1 VRVGRALR
9 GLDGPCLGQLMDG
22 LGQLVRGL
30 GQLMDGL
37 GQPVLVLSQLL
48 VLCRNRPPGK
58 SRQLILGLCQL
69 ILEQVELLGQGLG
82 QRGRKLEIPD
92 SGSVRDLR

>member
-1 VRVGRALR
+1 VRVSRALR

-22 LGQLVRGL
+22 LGQLMRGL

-37 GQPVLVLSQLL
+37 GQLMLVLPQLL
-48 VLCRNRPPGK
+48 VLCRKRPPRK

-69 ILEQVELLGQGLG
+69 ILEQVELLGQGLC
-82 QRGRKLEIPD
+82 QPGRKLESPD
-92 SGSVRDLR
+92 KSNGLGR